1 MIFSSTLE
9 RRCKL
14 RYVDIRDY
22 CRAVG
27 IGDDWGRGLCQLDNP
42 SPALLAL
49 WGQLPLWT
57 ESVDSELCQQL
68 GSIDLLEALGE
79 SYAKK

>member
-1 MIFSSTLE
+1 MTFSSTLE

-49 WGQLPLWT
+49 WGQLPLWI
-57 ESVDSELCQQL
+57 ESVHSELCQQL
-68 GSIDLLEALGE
+68 GSFDLLEALKE
-79 SYAKK
+79 CYAEK